1 MAILRY
7 FDVCQLTHC
16 TFYIG
21 VSFGVKINRLTSQDS
36 SNISFYLR
44 KKVTLFATFPT
55 IKSSYVI
62 IIVQRKPMTRTEA
75 STMFLRIL
83 KKDLK
88 LKNTMNVIL
97 LTFMI
102 LCSTFA
108 PESVNNSITMSGS
121 LDYYFEKAGDYYLF
135 THNGNGERNL
145 EKLIEYDFQY
155 QFELL

>member
-1 MAILRY
+1 M
-7 FDVCQLTHC
+7 V
-16 TFYIG
+16 
-21 VSFGVKINRLTSQDS
+21 
-36 SNISFYLR
+36 NIARIKKYLFLFE
-44 KKVTLFATFPT
+44 KKVIQFATFPT
-55 IKSSYVI
+55 IKSSYVT
-62 IIVQRKPMTRTEA
+62 IIVQRKPMTRTEV

-108 PESVNNSITMSGS
+108 PESVNNSITVSGS
-121 LDYYFEKAGDYYLF
+121 LDYYFEKASDYYLF
-135 THNGNGERNL
+135 AHNGDSERNL
-145 EKLIEYDFQY
+145 EKLIEYDFRY

>member
-16 TFYIG
+16 VCYIG
-21 VSFGVKINRLTSQDS
+21 VSFGVKINRITSQDS

-62 IIVQRKPMTRTEA
+62 IIVQRKPMTRTEV

-97 LTFMI
+97 LTFII